1 MDRELALLVDN
12 LDKAFDHRSWH
23 GSNLKGALR
32 GLTPETASRRPGKGR
47 PSIWELALH
56 CAYWKHMVLN
66 RLQGLK
72 RPFPLEGSNWFPR
85 SAKDGAARLK
95 GDLALLTKL
104 HKELRDFVASLG
116 PEDLDREAGPWTWR
130 ETLLGAAAHDL
141 HHAGQMQ
148 LIKKMR
154 G

>member
-56 CAYWKHMVLN
+56 CAYWKHTVLN
-66 RLQGLK
+66 RLQGGK
-72 RPFPLEGSNWFPR
+72 RPFPMEGSNWFPR
-85 SAKDGAARLK
+85 SEKDGAARLK
-95 GDLALLTKL
+95 EDLALLTKL
-104 HKELRDFVASLG
+104 HKELREAVALLG
-116 PEDLDREAGPWTWR
+116 PEDLDRKAGRWTWR
-130 ETLLGAAAHDL
+130 ETILGAAAHDL

-148 LIKKMR
+148 LIKKMKS
-154 G
+154 